1 MAELYFLRAILV
13 LSRAIVVARPLRGDA
28 SESEKRKRAEIEK

>member
-13 LSRAIVVARPLRGDA
+13 LSRAIVVSRPLKPDA